1 MKPDNHDVEEVRR
14 ALKEVFPPVSGGP
27 GRDLW
32 PAMLRRMSEDE
43 EGDEGPVLRAAPWY
57 DWVLAGGLL
66 ALALLFPKLILVMVY
81 HL

>member
-14 ALKEVFPPVSGGP
+14 ALKEVFPHVSGGP
-27 GRDLW
+27 RRDLW
-32 PAMLRRMSEDE
+32 PAMLRRMDE
-43 EGDEGPVLRAAPWY
+43 EEDEGPALRAAPWY

-66 ALALLFPKLILVMVY
+66 ALALLFPKLILVVVY